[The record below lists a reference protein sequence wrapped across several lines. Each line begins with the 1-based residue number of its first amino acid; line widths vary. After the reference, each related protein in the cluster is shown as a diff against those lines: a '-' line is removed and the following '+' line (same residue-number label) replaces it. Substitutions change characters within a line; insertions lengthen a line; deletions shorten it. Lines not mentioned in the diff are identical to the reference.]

1 MTLPRPQAIV
11 VVSAH
16 WFTRGTGVTAMETPP
31 TIHDFGGFPQAL
43 YDTHYP
49 APGSPVLAQHLVELL
64 APVPVTLDK
73 EAQGFDHG
81 SGAC

>member
-1 MTLPRPQAIV
+1 
-11 VVSAH
+11 
-16 WFTRGTGVTAMETPP
+16 METLP

-73 EAQGFDHG
+73 VKL
-81 SGAC
+81 GALTVSWAC